1 MKTHL
6 ISIFRTADLNTH
18 FHIPV
23 HCPLADYVTFIWE
36 VNGPAGI
43 QELILPQGAVEI
55 LFHFADA
62 VHGILPH
69 QCEPVIA
76 PRCFVQGFN
85 THIIRAS
92 YTGRQ
97 HLIGLR
103 LQPHRVRDLLGVL
116 PSEFTDATVDLALV
130 RPQFGALWQQ
140 LGEASS
146 FAERVRI
153 LTQGLPVLGNKACPR
168 SAQLSTLIHGDGSE
182 AFESVDALARS
193 VCYST
198 KQLGRISRQLFGISA
213 EALTGYKKFLE
224 AVKAVHRPHTSLTS
238 VGYEAGFYD
247 QAHFTRVFRSF
258 SGMTPKEYRAHKSAV
273 PFHIFP

>member
-1 MKTHL
+1 
-6 ISIFRTADLNTH
+6 LNTQ

-23 HCPLADYVTFIWE
+23 NCQLSDYVTFIWE
-36 VNGPAGI
+36 VDGAAGT
-43 QELILPQGAVEI
+43 QEMILPQGAVEI

-69 QCEPVIA
+69 RSEPVKT

-85 THIIRAS
+85 THLIQAS

-116 PSEFTDATVDLALV
+116 PSEFTDTTVDLALV
-130 RPQFGALWQQ
+130 RPHFGALWQQ
-140 LGEASS
+140 LGEAAS

-153 LTQGLPVLGNKACPR
+153 LAQGLPVLSGNDCPR
-168 SAQLSTLIHGDGSE
+168 SGELSKLLHADGVE
-182 AFESVDALARS
+182 AFESVDALARA

-198 KQLGRISRQLFGISA
+198 KQLGRVSRQLFGLSA

-224 AVKAVHRPHTSLTS
+224 SVKAMHRPHTSLTS

-247 QAHFTRVFRSF
+247 QAHFTRAFKSF
-258 SGMTPKEYRAHKSAV
+258 SGMTPREYRARKSEV